1 MPRPL
6 PVHGEAEAASETP
19 ETLLALREA
28 GSLTGNRK
36 GPGRPQRRRND
47 SLATVARGGG
57 EQVREVYGEQGL
69 RETDGPDRALVQC
82 QKSNHG
88 RPGWVVARAADSRKQ
103 PSGRDVFAGGLRAGQ
118 YGPEEWAGEV
128 KRRSQAREASG
139 LGIRNGL
146 RRAERMLMH

>member
-57 EQVREVYGEQGL
+57 EQVREVYGEQAYEK
-69 RETDGPDRALVQC
+69 RKRALE
-82 QKSNHG
+82 
-88 RPGWVVARAADSRKQ
+88 RASQPLVPSRF
-103 PSGRDVFAGGLRAGQ
+103 P
-118 YGPEEWAGEV
+118 
-128 KRRSQAREASG
+128 
-139 LGIRNGL
+139 
-146 RRAERMLMH
+146 